1 MVTAVIAPAGELGRP
16 RGVFPYKFTLFA
28 SRGVSQRR
36 EPIKTVLLSTV
47 AAAVLA
53 LAGVA
58 SAQSNL
64 PSEKSP
70 APDRAPA
77 AQQHAPAEKVAPAM
91 KAGEKKAPS
100 SAQIKQKHE
109 TTGASTKSEEKTELK
124 GEKSEKTEK
133 SQLKG
138 EKAPSNGAKVDS
150 KSKATV
156 DSKTNSKV
164 DSKTGATV
172 DSKTNSK
179 VDSKSSVSSDKPG
192 VKNET
197 TAQGSIAAGAKLSTE
212 QRTKIVTVFHKHRV
226 APAKL
231 DISIHVGARVPS
243 HVHFYPVPRE
253 VVVIYPEWRGYDY
266 ILVGDEIL
274 IINPRTHEI
283 VAILEA

>member
-1 MVTAVIAPAGELGRP
+1 M
-16 RGVFPYKFTLFA
+16 
-28 SRGVSQRR
+28 
-36 EPIKTVLLSTV
+36 KTVLLSTV
-47 AAAVLA
+47 AAAALA

-64 PSEKSP
+64 PSEKSA
-70 APDRAPA
+70 APERAPA

-91 KAGEKKAPS
+91 KAGEKKAPAA
-100 SAQIKQKHE
+100 AQIQQKHE
-109 TTGASTKSEEKTELK
+109 TTGASSEEKGEL
-124 GEKSEKTEK
+124 KSEKSPT
-133 SQLKG
+133 KG
-138 EKAPSNGAKVDS
+138 EKAPGKVDS
-150 KSKATV
+150 KSKATI

-164 DSKTGATV
+164 ENKTGATV
-172 DSKTNSK
+172 DSKTK
-179 VDSKSSVSSDKPG
+179 VDTKSNASSDKPG

-212 QRTKIVTVFHKHRV
+212 QRTKIVSVFHQHRV

-231 DISIHVGARVPS
+231 NISIRVGARVPAN
-243 HVHFYPVPRE
+243 VHFYPVPQE
-253 VVVIYPEWRGYDY
+253 VIVIYPEWRGYDY

>member
-1 MVTAVIAPAGELGRP
+1 M
-16 RGVFPYKFTLFA
+16 
-28 SRGVSQRR
+28 
-36 EPIKTVLLSTV
+36 KTVLLSTV
-47 AAAVLA
+47 AAAALA

-58 SAQSNL
+58 SAQNL
-64 PSEKSP
+64 PSEKSA
-70 APDRAPA
+70 APERAPA

-100 SAQIKQKHE
+100 AAQVQKHE
-109 TTGASTKSEEKTELK
+109 TTGASSEEKGEL
-124 GEKSEKTEK
+124 KSEKSPT
-133 SQLKG
+133 KG
-138 EKAPSNGAKVDS
+138 EKAPGKVDS
-150 KSKATV
+150 KSKATI

-172 DSKTNSK
+172 DSKTK
-179 VDSKSSVSSDKPG
+179 VDTKSNASSDKPG

-212 QRTKIVTVFHKHRV
+212 QRTKIVSVFHQHRV

-231 DISIHVGARVPS
+231 NISIRVGARVPAN
-243 HVHFYPVPRE
+243 VHFYPVPQE
-253 VVVIYPEWRGYDY
+253 VIVIYPEWRGYDY

>member
-1 MVTAVIAPAGELGRP
+1 M
-16 RGVFPYKFTLFA
+16 
-28 SRGVSQRR
+28 
-36 EPIKTVLLSTV
+36 KTVLLSTV

-58 SAQSNL
+58 SAQNL
-64 PSEKSP
+64 PSEKSA

-77 AQQHAPAEKVAPAM
+77 AQQRAPAEKVAPAM
-91 KAGEKKAPS
+91 KAGEKKAPAA
-100 SAQIKQKHE
+100 AQIQQKHE
-109 TTGASTKSEEKTELK
+109 TTGASSEEKGEL
-124 GEKSEKTEK
+124 KSEK
-133 SQLKG
+133 SPMKG
-138 EKAPSNGAKVDS
+138 EKAPGKVDS
-150 KSKATV
+150 KSKATI
-156 DSKTNSKV
+156 
-164 DSKTGATV
+164 

-179 VDSKSSVSSDKPG
+179 VDSKSNAASSDKPG

-212 QRTKIVTVFHKHRV
+212 QRTKIVSVFHQHRV

-231 DISIHVGARVPS
+231 NISIRVGARVPAS
-243 HVHFYPVPRE
+243 VHFYPVPQE
-253 VVVIYPEWRGYDY
+253 VIVIYPEWRGYDY

>member
-1 MVTAVIAPAGELGRP
+1 M
-16 RGVFPYKFTLFA
+16 
-28 SRGVSQRR
+28 
-36 EPIKTVLLSTV
+36 KTVLLSTV
-47 AAAVLA
+47 AAAALA

-64 PSEKSP
+64 PSEKSA
-70 APDRAPA
+70 APERAPA

-100 SAQIKQKHE
+100 AAQVQKHE
-109 TTGASTKSEEKTELK
+109 TTGASSEEKGEL
-124 GEKSEKTEK
+124 KSEKSPT
-133 SQLKG
+133 KG
-138 EKAPSNGAKVDS
+138 EKAPGKVDS
-150 KSKATV
+150 KSKATI

-164 DSKTGATV
+164 ENKTGATV
-172 DSKTNSK
+172 DSKTK
-179 VDSKSSVSSDKPG
+179 VDTKSNASSDKPG

-197 TAQGSIAAGAKLSTE
+197 TAQGSIAAGAKLTTE
-212 QRTKIVTVFHKHRV
+212 QRTKIVSVFHQHRV

-231 DISIHVGARVPS
+231 NISIRVGARVPAN
-243 HVHFYPVPRE
+243 VHFYPVPQE
-253 VVVIYPEWRGYDY
+253 VIVIYPEWRGYDY

>member
-1 MVTAVIAPAGELGRP
+1 M
-16 RGVFPYKFTLFA
+16 
-28 SRGVSQRR
+28 
-36 EPIKTVLLSTV
+36 KTVLLSTV

-58 SAQSNL
+58 SAQNL

-70 APDRAPA
+70 GPERAPA
-77 AQQHAPAEKVAPAM
+77 AQQRAPAEKVAPAM
-91 KAGEKKAPS
+91 KPGN
-100 SAQIKQKHE
+100 AQLQQQKRE

-124 GEKSEKTEK
+124 GEKTEK
-133 SQLKG
+133 SPMKG
-138 EKAPSNGAKVDS
+138 EKAPGKVDS
-150 KSKATV
+150 KVDSKANSKAAV
-156 DSKTNSKV
+156 DSKTNGKV

-179 VDSKSSVSSDKPG
+179 VDSKTNAASSDKPG

-212 QRTKIVTVFHKHRV
+212 QRTKIVSVFRQHRV

-231 DISIHVGARVPS
+231 NISIRVGVRVPAN
-243 HVHFYPVPRE
+243 VHFYPVPQD
-253 VVVIYPEWRGYDY
+253 VVVIYPQWRGYDY

-274 IINPRTHEI
+274 IIDRRTHEI

>member
-1 MVTAVIAPAGELGRP
+1 M
-16 RGVFPYKFTLFA
+16 
-28 SRGVSQRR
+28 
-36 EPIKTVLLSTV
+36 KTVLLSTV

-64 PSEKSP
+64 PSEKSA
-70 APDRAPA
+70 APERAPA

-100 SAQIKQKHE
+100 AAQVQKHE
-109 TTGASTKSEEKTELK
+109 TTGASSEEKGEL
-124 GEKSEKTEK
+124 KSEKSPT
-133 SQLKG
+133 KG
-138 EKAPSNGAKVDS
+138 EKAPGKVDS
-150 KSKATV
+150 KSKATI

-172 DSKTNSK
+172 DSKTK
-179 VDSKSSVSSDKPG
+179 VDTKSNASSDKPG

-212 QRTKIVTVFHKHRV
+212 QRTKIVSVFHQHRV

-231 DISIHVGARVPS
+231 NISIRVGARVPAN
-243 HVHFYPVPRE
+243 VHFYPVPQE
-253 VVVIYPEWRGYDY
+253 VIVIYPEWRGYDY

>member
-1 MVTAVIAPAGELGRP
+1 M
-16 RGVFPYKFTLFA
+16 
-28 SRGVSQRR
+28 
-36 EPIKTVLLSTV
+36 KTVLLSTV

-64 PSEKSP
+64 PSEKSA
-70 APDRAPA
+70 APERAPA
-77 AQQHAPAEKVAPAM
+77 AQQRAPAEKVAPAM

-100 SAQIKQKHE
+100 AAQVQKHE
-109 TTGASTKSEEKTELK
+109 TTGASSEEKGEL
-124 GEKSEKTEK
+124 KSEK
-133 SQLKG
+133 SPAKG
-138 EKAPSNGAKVDS
+138 EKAPGKVDS
-150 KSKATV
+150 KSKATI

-179 VDSKSSVSSDKPG
+179 VDSKSNAASSDKPG

-212 QRTKIVTVFHKHRV
+212 QRTKIVSVFHQHRV

-231 DISIHVGARVPS
+231 NISIRVGARVPAN
-243 HVHFYPVPRE
+243 VHFYPVPQE
-253 VVVIYPEWRGYDY
+253 VIVIYPEWRGYDY

>member
-1 MVTAVIAPAGELGRP
+1 M
-16 RGVFPYKFTLFA
+16 
-28 SRGVSQRR
+28 
-36 EPIKTVLLSTV
+36 KTVLLSTV

-58 SAQSNL
+58 SAQNL
-64 PSEKSP
+64 PSEKSA

-100 SAQIKQKHE
+100 AAQIKKHE
-109 TTGASTKSEEKTELK
+109 TTGASSEEKGEL
-124 GEKSEKTEK
+124 KSEK
-133 SQLKG
+133 SPMKG
-138 EKAPSNGAKVDS
+138 EKAPGKVDS
-150 KSKATV
+150 KSKATI

-179 VDSKSSVSSDKPG
+179 IDSKSNAASSDKPG

-212 QRTKIVTVFHKHRV
+212 QRTKIVSVFHQHRV

-231 DISIHVGARVPS
+231 NISIRVGARVPA
-243 HVHFYPVPRE
+243 HVHFYPIPRE

>member
-1 MVTAVIAPAGELGRP
+1 M
-16 RGVFPYKFTLFA
+16 
-28 SRGVSQRR
+28 
-36 EPIKTVLLSTV
+36 KTVLLSTV

-58 SAQSNL
+58 SAQNL
-64 PSEKSP
+64 PSEKSA

-77 AQQHAPAEKVAPAM
+77 AQQRAPAEKVAPAM
-91 KAGEKKAPS
+91 KAGEKKAPAA
-100 SAQIKQKHE
+100 AQIQQKHE
-109 TTGASTKSEEKTELK
+109 TTGASSEEKGEL
-124 GEKSEKTEK
+124 KSEKSPT
-133 SQLKG
+133 KG
-138 EKAPSNGAKVDS
+138 EKAPGKVDS
-150 KSKATV
+150 KSKATIDSKTNSKVENKTGATV

-179 VDSKSSVSSDKPG
+179 VDTKSNASSDKPG

-197 TAQGSIAAGAKLSTE
+197 TAQGSIAAGAKLTTE
-212 QRTKIVTVFHKHRV
+212 QRTKIVSVFHQHRV

-231 DISIHVGARVPS
+231 NISIRVGARVPAN
-243 HVHFYPVPRE
+243 VHFYPVPQE
-253 VVVIYPEWRGYDY
+253 VIVIYPEWRGYDY

>member
-1 MVTAVIAPAGELGRP
+1 M
-16 RGVFPYKFTLFA
+16 
-28 SRGVSQRR
+28 
-36 EPIKTVLLSTV
+36 KTVLLSTV

-58 SAQSNL
+58 SAQNNL

-77 AQQHAPAEKVAPAM
+77 AQQRAPAEKVAPAM

-100 SAQIKQKHE
+100 AAQIQKHE
-109 TTGASTKSEEKTELK
+109 TTGASSEEKGEL
-124 GEKSEKTEK
+124 KSEK
-133 SQLKG
+133 SPMKG
-138 EKAPSNGAKVDS
+138 EKAPGKVDS
-150 KSKATV
+150 KSKATL

-179 VDSKSSVSSDKPG
+179 VDSKSNAAASDKPG

-212 QRTKIVTVFHKHRV
+212 QRSKIVSVFHQHRV
-226 APAKL
+226 APARL
-231 DISIHVGARVPS
+231 NISIRVGARVPAN
-243 HVHFYPVPRE
+243 VHFYPVPQD
-253 VVVIYPEWRGYDY
+253 VIVIYPEWRGYDY

>member
-1 MVTAVIAPAGELGRP
+1 M
-16 RGVFPYKFTLFA
+16 
-28 SRGVSQRR
+28 
-36 EPIKTVLLSTV
+36 KTVLLSTV
-47 AAAVLA
+47 AAAALA

-64 PSEKSP
+64 PSEKSA
-70 APDRAPA
+70 APERAPA

-100 SAQIKQKHE
+100 AAQVQKHE
-109 TTGASTKSEEKTELK
+109 TTGASSEEKGEL
-124 GEKSEKTEK
+124 KSEKSPT
-133 SQLKG
+133 KG
-138 EKAPSNGAKVDS
+138 EKAPGKVDS
-150 KSKATV
+150 KSKATIDSKTNSKVENKTGATV

-172 DSKTNSK
+172 DSKTK
-179 VDSKSSVSSDKPG
+179 VDTKSNASSDKPG

-197 TAQGSIAAGAKLSTE
+197 TAQGSIAAGAKLTTE
-212 QRTKIVTVFHKHRV
+212 QRTKIVSVFHQHRV

-231 DISIHVGARVPS
+231 NISIRVGARVPAN
-243 HVHFYPVPRE
+243 VHFYPVPQE
-253 VVVIYPEWRGYDY
+253 VIVIYPEWRGYDY

>member
-1 MVTAVIAPAGELGRP
+1 M
-16 RGVFPYKFTLFA
+16 
-28 SRGVSQRR
+28 
-36 EPIKTVLLSTV
+36 KTVLLSTV

-58 SAQSNL
+58 SAQNL

-70 APDRAPA
+70 APERAPA

-91 KAGEKKAPS
+91 KAGEKKAPAA
-100 SAQIKQKHE
+100 AQIQQKHE
-109 TTGASTKSEEKTELK
+109 TTGASSEEKGEL
-124 GEKSEKTEK
+124 KSEK
-133 SQLKG
+133 SPMKG
-138 EKAPSNGAKVDS
+138 EKAPGKVDS
-150 KSKATV
+150 KSKATI

-179 VDSKSSVSSDKPG
+179 VDSKSNAAASDKPG

-212 QRTKIVTVFHKHRV
+212 QRTKIVSVFHQHRV

-231 DISIHVGARVPS
+231 NISIRVGARVPAS
-243 HVHFYPVPRE
+243 VHFYPVPQE
-253 VVVIYPEWRGYDY
+253 VIVIYPEWRGYDY

>member
-1 MVTAVIAPAGELGRP
+1 M
-16 RGVFPYKFTLFA
+16 
-28 SRGVSQRR
+28 
-36 EPIKTVLLSTV
+36 KTVLLSTV
-47 AAAVLA
+47 AAAALA

-64 PSEKSP
+64 PSEKSA
-70 APDRAPA
+70 APERAPA

-100 SAQIKQKHE
+100 AAQVQKHE
-109 TTGASTKSEEKTELK
+109 TTGASSEEKGEL
-124 GEKSEKTEK
+124 KSEKSPT
-133 SQLKG
+133 KG
-138 EKAPSNGAKVDS
+138 EKAPSKVDS
-150 KSKATV
+150 KSKATI

-172 DSKTNSK
+172 DSKTK
-179 VDSKSSVSSDKPG
+179 VDTKSNASSDKPG

-212 QRTKIVTVFHKHRV
+212 QRTKIVSVFHQHRV

-231 DISIHVGARVPS
+231 NISIRVGARVPAN
-243 HVHFYPVPRE
+243 VHFYPVPQE
-253 VVVIYPEWRGYDY
+253 VIVIYPEWRGYDY

>member
-1 MVTAVIAPAGELGRP
+1 M
-16 RGVFPYKFTLFA
+16 
-28 SRGVSQRR
+28 
-36 EPIKTVLLSTV
+36 KTVLLSTV

-64 PSEKSP
+64 PSEKSA
-70 APDRAPA
+70 APERAPA

-100 SAQIKQKHE
+100 AAQVQKHE
-109 TTGASTKSEEKTELK
+109 TTGASSEEKGEL
-124 GEKSEKTEK
+124 KSEKSPT
-133 SQLKG
+133 KG
-138 EKAPSNGAKVDS
+138 EKAPGKVDS
-150 KSKATV
+150 KSKATI

-164 DSKTGATV
+164 ENKTGATV

-179 VDSKSSVSSDKPG
+179 VDSKSNAAASDKPG

-197 TAQGSIAAGAKLSTE
+197 TAQGSIAAGAKLTTE
-212 QRTKIVTVFHKHRV
+212 QRTKIVSVFHQHRV

-231 DISIHVGARVPS
+231 NISIRVGARVPAN
-243 HVHFYPVPRE
+243 VHFYPVPQE
-253 VVVIYPEWRGYDY
+253 VIVIYPEWRGYDY

>member
-1 MVTAVIAPAGELGRP
+1 M
-16 RGVFPYKFTLFA
+16 
-28 SRGVSQRR
+28 
-36 EPIKTVLLSTV
+36 KTVLLSTV
-47 AAAVLA
+47 AAAALA

-58 SAQSNL
+58 SAQNL
-64 PSEKSP
+64 PSEKSA
-70 APDRAPA
+70 APERAPA

-100 SAQIKQKHE
+100 AAQVQKHE
-109 TTGASTKSEEKTELK
+109 TTGASSEEKGEL
-124 GEKSEKTEK
+124 KSEKSPT
-133 SQLKG
+133 KG
-138 EKAPSNGAKVDS
+138 EKAPGKVDS
-150 KSKATV
+150 KSKATI
-156 DSKTNSKV
+156 DSKTNSKVDSKV

-179 VDSKSSVSSDKPG
+179 VDSKSNAASSDKPG

-212 QRTKIVTVFHKHRV
+212 QRTKIVSVFHQHRV

-231 DISIHVGARVPS
+231 NISIRVGARVPAN
-243 HVHFYPVPRE
+243 VHFYPVPQE
-253 VVVIYPEWRGYDY
+253 VIVIYPEWRGYDY

>member
-1 MVTAVIAPAGELGRP
+1 M
-16 RGVFPYKFTLFA
+16 
-28 SRGVSQRR
+28 
-36 EPIKTVLLSTV
+36 KTVLLSTV
-47 AAAVLA
+47 AAAALA

-64 PSEKSP
+64 PSEKSA
-70 APDRAPA
+70 APERAPA

-100 SAQIKQKHE
+100 AAQVQKHE
-109 TTGASTKSEEKTELK
+109 TTGASSEEKGEL
-124 GEKSEKTEK
+124 KSEKSPT
-133 SQLKG
+133 KG
-138 EKAPSNGAKVDS
+138 EKAPGKVDS
-150 KSKATV
+150 KSKATIDSKTNSKVENKTGATV

-179 VDSKSSVSSDKPG
+179 VDSKSNAAASDKPG

-212 QRTKIVTVFHKHRV
+212 QRTKIVSVFHQHRV

-231 DISIHVGARVPS
+231 NISIRVGARVPAN
-243 HVHFYPVPRE
+243 VHFYRVPQE
-253 VVVIYPEWRGYDY
+253 VIVIYPEWRGYDY

>member
-1 MVTAVIAPAGELGRP
+1 M
-16 RGVFPYKFTLFA
+16 
-28 SRGVSQRR
+28 
-36 EPIKTVLLSTV
+36 KTVLLSTV
-47 AAAVLA
+47 AAAALA

-64 PSEKSP
+64 PSEKSA
-70 APDRAPA
+70 APERAPA

-100 SAQIKQKHE
+100 AAQVQKHE
-109 TTGASTKSEEKTELK
+109 TTGASSEEKGEL
-124 GEKSEKTEK
+124 KSEKSPT
-133 SQLKG
+133 KG
-138 EKAPSNGAKVDS
+138 EKAPGKVDS
-150 KSKATV
+150 KSKATI

-164 DSKTGATV
+164 ENKTGATV

-179 VDSKSSVSSDKPG
+179 ADSKSNAASSDKPG

-212 QRTKIVTVFHKHRV
+212 QRTKIVSVFHQHRV

-231 DISIHVGARVPS
+231 NISIRVGARVPAN
-243 HVHFYPVPRE
+243 VHFYPVPQE
-253 VVVIYPEWRGYDY
+253 VIVIYPEWRGYDY

>member
-1 MVTAVIAPAGELGRP
+1 M
-16 RGVFPYKFTLFA
+16 
-28 SRGVSQRR
+28 
-36 EPIKTVLLSTV
+36 KTVLLSTV

-64 PSEKSP
+64 PSEKSA
-70 APDRAPA
+70 APERAPA

-100 SAQIKQKHE
+100 AAQVQKHE
-109 TTGASTKSEEKTELK
+109 TTGASSEEKGEL
-124 GEKSEKTEK
+124 KSEK
-133 SQLKG
+133 SPAKG
-138 EKAPSNGAKVDS
+138 EKAPGKVDS
-150 KSKATV
+150 KSKATIDSKTNSKVENKTGATV

-179 VDSKSSVSSDKPG
+179 VDSKSNAASSDKPG

-212 QRTKIVTVFHKHRV
+212 QRTKIVSVFHQHRV

-231 DISIHVGARVPS
+231 NISIRVGARVPAN
-243 HVHFYPVPRE
+243 VHFYPVPQE
-253 VVVIYPEWRGYDY
+253 VIVIYPEWRGYDY

>member
-1 MVTAVIAPAGELGRP
+1 M
-16 RGVFPYKFTLFA
+16 
-28 SRGVSQRR
+28 
-36 EPIKTVLLSTV
+36 KTVLLSTV
-47 AAAVLA
+47 AAAALA

-58 SAQSNL
+58 SAQNL
-64 PSEKSP
+64 PSEKSA
-70 APDRAPA
+70 APERAPA

-100 SAQIKQKHE
+100 AAQVQKHE
-109 TTGASTKSEEKTELK
+109 TTGASSEEKGEL
-124 GEKSEKTEK
+124 KSEK
-133 SQLKG
+133 SPMKG
-138 EKAPSNGAKVDS
+138 EKAPGKVDS
-150 KSKATV
+150 KSKATIN
-156 DSKTNSKV
+156 SKTNSKV

-172 DSKTNSK
+172 DSKTK
-179 VDSKSSVSSDKPG
+179 VDTKSDAAASDKPG

-212 QRTKIVTVFHKHRV
+212 QRTKIVSVFHQHRV

-231 DISIHVGARVPS
+231 NISIRVGARVPAS
-243 HVHFYPVPRE
+243 VHFYPVPQE
-253 VVVIYPEWRGYDY
+253 VIVIYPEWRGYDY

>member
-1 MVTAVIAPAGELGRP
+1 M
-16 RGVFPYKFTLFA
+16 
-28 SRGVSQRR
+28 
-36 EPIKTVLLSTV
+36 KTVLLSTV

-58 SAQSNL
+58 SAQNL
-64 PSEKSP
+64 PSEKSA
-70 APDRAPA
+70 APERAPA

-100 SAQIKQKHE
+100 AAQVQKHE
-109 TTGASTKSEEKTELK
+109 TTGASSEEKGEL
-124 GEKSEKTEK
+124 KSEK
-133 SQLKG
+133 SPMKG
-138 EKAPSNGAKVDS
+138 EKAPGKVDS
-150 KSKATV
+150 KSKATIDSKTNSKTGATV

-179 VDSKSSVSSDKPG
+179 VDSKSNAAASDKPG

-212 QRTKIVTVFHKHRV
+212 QRTKIVSVFHQHRV

-231 DISIHVGARVPS
+231 NISIRVGARVPAN
-243 HVHFYPVPRE
+243 VHFYPVPQE
-253 VVVIYPEWRGYDY
+253 VIVIYPEWRGYDY

>member
-1 MVTAVIAPAGELGRP
+1 M
-16 RGVFPYKFTLFA
+16 
-28 SRGVSQRR
+28 
-36 EPIKTVLLSTV
+36 KTVLLSTV

-58 SAQSNL
+58 SAQNNL

-91 KAGEKKAPS
+91 KQGEKKAPS
-100 SAQIKQKHE
+100 AAQIQQKHE

-133 SQLKG
+133 SPMKG
-138 EKAPSNGAKVDS
+138 EKAPGKADSKVDS
-150 KSKATV
+150 KSKA
-156 DSKTNSKV
+156 
-164 DSKTGATV
+164 AV

-179 VDSKSSVSSDKPG
+179 VDSKSNAASSDKPG

-212 QRTKIVTVFHKHRV
+212 QRTKIVSVFHQHRV

-231 DISIHVGARVPS
+231 NISIRVGARVPAS
-243 HVHFYPVPRE
+243 VHFYPVPQE
-253 VVVIYPEWRGYDY
+253 VIVIYPEWRGYDY

-274 IINPRTHEI
+274 VINPRTHEI

>member
-1 MVTAVIAPAGELGRP
+1 M
-16 RGVFPYKFTLFA
+16 
-28 SRGVSQRR
+28 
-36 EPIKTVLLSTV
+36 KTVLLSTV

-58 SAQSNL
+58 SAQNL
-64 PSEKSP
+64 PSEKSA

-77 AQQHAPAEKVAPAM
+77 AQQRAPAEKVAPAM

-100 SAQIKQKHE
+100 AAQVQKHE
-109 TTGASTKSEEKTELK
+109 TTGASSEEKGEL
-124 GEKSEKTEK
+124 KSEKSPT
-133 SQLKG
+133 KG
-138 EKAPSNGAKVDS
+138 EKAPGKVDS
-150 KSKATV
+150 KSKATI

-164 DSKTGATV
+164 ENKTGATV
-172 DSKTNSK
+172 DSKTK
-179 VDSKSSVSSDKPG
+179 VDTKSNASSDKPG

-212 QRTKIVTVFHKHRV
+212 QRTKIVSVFHQHRV

-231 DISIHVGARVPS
+231 NISIRVGARVPAN
-243 HVHFYPVPRE
+243 VHFYRVPQE
-253 VVVIYPEWRGYDY
+253 VIVIYPEWRGYDY